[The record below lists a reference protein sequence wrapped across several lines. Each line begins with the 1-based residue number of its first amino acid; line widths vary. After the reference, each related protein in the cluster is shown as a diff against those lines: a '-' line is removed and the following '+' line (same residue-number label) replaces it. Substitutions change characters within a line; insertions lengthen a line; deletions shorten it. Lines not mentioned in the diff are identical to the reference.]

1 MTKAVRALAAMLVA
15 GCAARHAPQQLS
27 PAVFRLS
34 AQLDSVF
41 AGADFSRAAWGV
53 VVQSLQD
60 GHVLYRR
67 NAERL
72 FMPAS
77 NQKILTGAVA
87 LARLGPAFQWVTPV
101 LATGARHGDTLS
113 GDLVIAGRGDP
124 TISQHAAGG
133 DDPLAPIRSWAD
145 SLRARGI
152 RVIDGA
158 VVGDGSWFPDPPLGQ
173 GWMWDDLSDSYSA
186 PVGALEFNEGF
197 AVLTA
202 APGTQAGDSLRLRLE
217 PSGAPLRIRSTATT
231 APADSGVNT
240 LGAARA
246 LASDSVAV
254 WGRLGAGHAPVRF
267 EISVADPAAYF
278 AAALTQVLREAGI
291 VVTLRPRG
299 RLPAADTLFT
309 WRSPRLD
316 SALKLL
322 EKPSQNQIAEALLR
336 TVGGVVR
343 GTASMDSGRAALRET
358 LRGWGVGDDAYVYAD
373 ASGLS
378 RYNYVAPEAIAKVLW
393 AMARDSAYAAFCDA
407 LPVAG
412 VDGTLELRLRGT
424 AAQGNARAKTGSIS
438 NVRTMSGYVT
448 TQDGERLLFVLMANH
463 FTAPG
468 RTATL
473 AQDLVVDLLAHFSRG
488 DRR

>member
-1 MTKAVRALAAMLVA
+1 VTRAVRALAAMLVA
-15 GCAARHAPQQLS
+15 GCAARHAPHQVS
-27 PAVFRLS
+27 PAVSRLS
-34 AQLDSVF
+34 TRLDSVF
-41 AGADFSRAAWGV
+41 ASPDFARAAWGV
-53 VVQSLQD
+53 VVRSLQT
-60 GHVLYRR
+60 GQVLYSR

-77 NQKILTGAVA
+77 SQKILTGALA
-87 LARLGPAFQWVTPV
+87 LARLGPAFRWVTPV
-101 LATGARHGDTLS
+101 LAAGARHGDTLS
-113 GDLVIAGRGDP
+113 GDLVVAGRGDP

-133 DDPLAPIRSWAD
+133 DDPLAPLRPWAD

-173 GWMWDDLSDSYSA
+173 GWMWDDLADSYSA

-197 AVLTA
+197 AVLEA
-202 APGTQAGDSLRLRLE
+202 APGARAGDSLRLRLL
-217 PSGAPLRIRSTATT
+217 PAGAPLRVASTATT
-231 APADSGVNT
+231 APADTAVNT
-240 LGAARA
+240 LGATRA
-246 LASDSVAV
+246 LASDSVAL
-254 WGRLGAGHAPVRF
+254 WGRLSAGHAPVRF
-267 EISVADPAAYF
+267 EISVGDPAGYF

-291 VVTLRPRG
+291 VVTFRPRG
-299 RLPAADTLFT
+299 HPPAADTLFT
-309 WRSPRLD
+309 WRSLRLD
-316 SALKLL
+316 STLKLL

-336 TVGGVVR
+336 TVGGVVK
-343 GTASMDSGRAALRET
+343 GTASLDSGRSALRET
-358 LRGWGVGDDAYVYAD
+358 LRGWGVGDDAWVYAD

-378 RYNYVAPEAIAKVLW
+378 RYNYVAPEAIASVL
-393 AMARDSAYAAFCDA
+393 AGIAHDSAFAAFYDA

-424 AAQGNARAKTGSIS
+424 AAQGNVRAKTGAIA

-448 TQDGERLLFVLMANH
+448 TRDGERLLFVLMANH

-473 AQDLVVDLLAHFSRG
+473 AQDLVADLLANFSRSG
-488 DRR
+488 ER